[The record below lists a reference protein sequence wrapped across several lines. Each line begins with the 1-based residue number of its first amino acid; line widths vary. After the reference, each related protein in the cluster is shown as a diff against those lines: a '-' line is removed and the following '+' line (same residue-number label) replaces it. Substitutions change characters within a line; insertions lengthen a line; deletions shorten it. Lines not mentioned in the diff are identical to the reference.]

1 MLCTYECLTNERCHG
16 VQFHIQTEIKCSFET
31 CLNPDLLTEYRQTG
45 VAVYVK
51 DDLGKSL
58 NMLLARDKL
67 ATQSSYYDRALYKAS
82 HGNDGIYYNASNP
95 RASLVHTE
103 IEYRPW
109 WRVDLQEDHCVWAV
123 NILNRIEVILSNPQ
137 LQFMLCCMFS

>member
-58 NMLLARDKL
+58 NMLLAR
-67 ATQSSYYDRALYKAS
+67 
-82 HGNDGIYYNASNP
+82 G
-95 RASLVHTE
+95 
-103 IEYRPW
+103 EYI
-109 WRVDLQEDHCVWAV
+109 
-123 NILNRIEVILSNPQ
+123 N
-137 LQFMLCCMFS
+137 